1 MELFEKTISSEDIY
15 DGRIIKITCDTIE
28 LPDGRRALREVVG
41 HPGGACVVPIDEK
54 NNILMVEQFRYPM
67 KEIVL
72 EIPAGKLEWGENP
85 DSAVERELREE
96 TGFTADNI
104 EYLGVN
110 YPTPGYC
117 AEKLYLYMATGLH
130 KGEQELDADEYL
142 NVKSV
147 PFSVA
152 VDMVMNN
159 SIKDSKT
166 VAAILLAA
174 RRLGL

>member
-1 MELFEKTISSEDIY
+1 
-15 DGRIIKITCDTIE
+15 
-28 LPDGRRALREVVG
+28 
-41 HPGGACVVPIDEK
+41 
-54 NNILMVEQFRYPM
+54 EQFRYPM